1 MAKAKKDNRVKRKR
15 GKKFVFH
22 TDDEKQAHEQE
33 MQGKATNP
41 FEEHPKAKRAR
52 RDAESREGLISEFKQ
67 RGKNSEFIDSRIGEQ
82 SSRLSEEDKMKLRFM
97 RE

>member
-1 MAKAKKDNRVKRKR
+1 ME
-15 GKKFVFH
+15 GKV
-22 TDDEKQAHEQE
+22 
-33 MQGKATNP
+33 TNP

-67 RGKNSEFIDSRIGEQ
+67 RGKNTEFIDSRLGEQ